1 MVREKKKIPKKVRG
15 IFKRNAKLKQRSI
28 GIFNKDLSLMKPK
41 DFLFAQEMNMEEKEN
56 IKDKLIQDL
65 SDDVIDLSKKQ
76 EPRAVDYEAIIK
88 IQEKIIMT
96 QEETIKKEKII
107 NNLLYDRYSDV
118 MIDNGNW
125 KWCYQKLNT
134 KWVKA
139 GIYARD
145 RTAYMREYMKRKRA
159 NGSIKHWRKYKE
171 EKIMKGSKKYGE
183 KKNAKNK
190 RGTKSK

>member
-1 MVREKKKIPKKVRG
+1 
-15 IFKRNAKLKQRSI
+15 
-28 GIFNKDLSLMKPK
+28 MKPK

-183 KKNAKNK
+183 KNAKNK